1 MATMTTTAV
10 TAARWTTTTTTLTE
24 NGAGQP
30 EEYEQQEEQAKQEE
44 KEEKEQKEEQGDQQV
59 RTARKTTRRVGNR
72 ASGWAFYKSCFYE
85 FARGKSN
92 NVEVISWYLQGFVAL
107 GWWSFFFYLCTSRF
121 SLPSVCLAID
131 LRLQVPQPTPPKP
144 QAIT

>member
-10 TAARWTTTTTTLTE
+10 TAARWTTTTTTTLTE

-85 FARGKSN
+85 FARGNRIMLKWFHGIYR
-92 NVEVISWYLQGFVAL
+92 VLWLWDDGR
-107 GWWSFFFYLCTSRF
+107 FFYLCTSRF